1 MSHKSRGAD
10 LKVRWRNRR
19 RKSRAD
25 LATRKAKQGKRPRQR
40 EIDALRQDSFYSRLV
55 VSPVKGWPY

>member
-25 LATRKAKQGKRPRQR
+25 LVTRKAKQGKRPRQR
-40 EIDALRQDSFYSRLV
+40 EMDALRQDLFFSSLKV
-55 VSPVKGWPY
+55 DLDKEWI